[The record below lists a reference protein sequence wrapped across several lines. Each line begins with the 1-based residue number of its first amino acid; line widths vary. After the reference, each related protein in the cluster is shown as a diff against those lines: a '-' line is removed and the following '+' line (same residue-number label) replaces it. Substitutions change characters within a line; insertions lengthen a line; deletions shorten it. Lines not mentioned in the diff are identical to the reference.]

1 MRIRGKHYATGELVQ
16 IVFQDGKIHKIGT
29 PTEEPADVEGEWLA
43 PALFDLQINGCDGHS
58 FNSDRL
64 TVESVRH
71 VVHVCRR
78 HGIGGL
84 CPTLVT
90 NSFAAIAHGLTSIR
104 RACET
109 DPRRDLTF
117 PRKTDPG
124 ARIRSSMFAG
134 RIGMSFSAGKK
145 LPAVESD
152 SSPWPRSLRVPS
164 NLLKG
169 W

>member
-78 HGIGGL
+78 HGIGGFFSQLL
-84 CPTLVT
+84 CQYL
-90 NSFAAIAHGLTSIR
+90 SALA
-104 RACET
+104 
-109 DPRRDLTF
+109 PR
-117 PRKTDPG
+117 PG
-124 ARIRSSMFAG
+124 
-134 RIGMSFSAGKK
+134 
-145 LPAVESD
+145 
-152 SSPWPRSLRVPS
+152 SLRRGPAHT
-164 NLLKG
+164 
-169 W
+169 